1 MADELRITV
10 GSVVRLFGAG
20 LDSYTRVVHVEN
32 AERLVVDLTGVHVRC
47 HASRTYSERT
57 RDESGVRYELRV
69 DVARAELAGMAQR
82 MDALV
87 AGVERLQA
95 AAGLDR
101 PVVEGAPCATCG
113 GVLFREIVAPRT
125 VSWSPAPHRHMRC
138 LGCQQSFWFAVATP
152 PKED

>member
-1 MADELRITV
+1 MSPFL
-10 GSVVRLFGAG
+10 VRLADAVGP
-20 LDSYTRVVHVEN
+20 VVEIVHD
-32 AERLVVDLTGVHVRC
+32 VVACVRDVR
-47 HASRTYSERT
+47 HGSRDPALHDALLAT
-57 RDESGVRYELRV
+57 
-69 DVARAELAGMAQR
+69 RAELAGMAQR

-125 VSWSPAPHRHMRC
+125 VSWSPEPHRHMRC

-152 PKED
+152 PKEG